1 MFSGLN
7 FGTVFLRM
15 TFLPEP
21 KPNPGVPV
29 RWRCPRRLGV
39 DPCRI
44 LICWAVSSSEDE
56 TEVLEWGLWIMLRRF
71 LGRGLFSEPF
81 FDEFL
86 LLTLVG
92 FWNPS
97 VGIFSTWFKTFLS
110 SSGSLLVRGDIHKE
124 WKEEHISV
132 DLLSR
137 RNQVENQT
145 RFHFISDYPRTREAI
160 QYAKTAWVRFDEG
173 VPSENPR
180 SQVEINWNS
189 AHKIC
194 SRAGRRDWRSP
205 RQTNSRPVWGCSSLK
220 MNECNLIASI
230 KTRCFDN
237 SVSADETSKF
247 AFS

>member
-1 MFSGLN
+1 M
-7 FGTVFLRM
+7 VFLRM

-29 RWRCPRRLGV
+29 TWRFPRRLGV

-56 TEVLEWGLWIMLRRF
+56 TEVLEWGLWTMLRRF

-110 SSGSLLVRGDIHKE
+110 SSGSVLVRGDIHKE
-124 WKEEHISV
+124 WKQEHISV

-145 RFHFISDYPRTREAI
+145 RFHFISDYPRTYTCSMLKPHESDLMSE
-160 QYAKTAWVRFDEG
+160 YPAKILEVRLK
-173 VPSENPR
+173 STENP
-180 SQVEINWNS
+180 
-189 AHKIC
+189 AHI
-194 SRAGRRDWRSP
+194 
-205 RQTNSRPVWGCSSLK
+205 Q
-220 MNECNLIASI
+220 NL
-230 KTRCFDN
+230 
-237 SVSADETSKF
+237 
-247 AFS
+247 

>member
-7 FGTVFLRM
+7 FGIAFLRM

-29 RWRCPRRLGV
+29 TWRCPRRLGV

-97 VGIFSTWFKTFLS
+97 VGMFSTWFKTFLS
-110 SSGSLLVRGDIHKE
+110 SPGSVLVRGDIHKE
-124 WKEEHISV
+124 WKQEYISV
-132 DLLSR
+132 HLLSR
-137 RNQVENQT
+137 HNKVENQT
-145 RFHFISDYPRTREAI
+145 RFHFISYLIILEVVRLYSKLKLYESDLMRE
-160 QYAKTAWVRFDEG
+160 YSAKILEVRL
-173 VPSENPR
+173 R
-180 SQVEINWNS
+180 SNENS
-189 AHKIC
+189 AHI
-194 SRAGRRDWRSP
+194 RHLW
-205 RQTNSRPVWGCSSLK
+205 
-220 MNECNLIASI
+220 
-230 KTRCFDN
+230 
-237 SVSADETSKF
+237 
-247 AFS
+247 